1 MKQKKSQLHDQRR
14 TIDRKLAK
22 LSALKEVLPPRM
34 GWAKAIRESLGL
46 TTRQLA
52 MRLGSKQSS
61 VVSLEAREARKKVTL
76 ESLEKVAN
84 AMDCTLIYAIVPSK
98 RSLDSILEERS
109 IKAAERIMKTVRHS
123 MKLEDQSVDQKED
136 DHQVKTL
143 AMELKASFDPRLWE
157 DA

>member
-1 MKQKKSQLHDQRR
+1 MKQKKSYFHDQRR
-14 TIDRKLAK
+14 TVDRKLTK
-22 LSALKEVLPPRM
+22 LSALKEVLLPRM
-34 GWAKAIRESLGL
+34 GWVKAIRESLGL

-52 MRLGSKQSS
+52 MRLGIKQSS
-61 VVSLEAREARKKVTL
+61 IVALEAREARKEVTL
-76 ESLEKVAN
+76 ESLEKVAK

-98 RSLDSILEERS
+98 RSLDSILEDRS
-109 IKAAERIMKTVRHS
+109 VKAAERIMKTVRHS

-136 DHQVKTL
+136 DHQLKAL